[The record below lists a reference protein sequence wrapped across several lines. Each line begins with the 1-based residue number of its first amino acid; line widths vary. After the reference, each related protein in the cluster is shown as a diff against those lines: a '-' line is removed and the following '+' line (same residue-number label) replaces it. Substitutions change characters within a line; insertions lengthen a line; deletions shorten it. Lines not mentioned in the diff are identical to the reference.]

1 MSESKNMIYFKNDIL
16 SDIKKFENNMNSK
29 ITEINNILKSNEEEY
44 NLKFTK
50 ISNAISELIEIV
62 SNRKYDNEKIEEL
75 LQMKNLIWAH
85 INENKNKLL
94 TITKDMENAIFRY
107 DRIIIDNLELP
118 GIVGNKCKYTTMRD
132 FFEYVY
138 HEIKADRIFREEQT
152 LGNQK
157 YKERIENLINS
168 LSLRSNEIYRVSND
182 ICSDKLKNFEI
193 MINTKFETT
202 EVQLDKLRVENGKY
216 ATELKSKVDKINIAW
231 EKLEKLKN
239 DMNAVINEELKKF
252 KKVVENNNLM
262 FNEHKNE
269 FELIKEK
276 FTNLSEFIRDVRFK
290 KNIGNNRRSSV
301 FSVEARNIDFRKK
314 QILKNIN
321 NKNKNNDSKENNSLS
336 LLKSENSASESNSN
350 SLKVKKEDISKENS
364 FIIKYFNND
373 KINNCNNKTNSKNN
387 KNNDKI
393 KMKENNEINFEING
407 GDAKNKKKKKFKKKE
422 IFITKEIELK
432 YIAENNHTLSSS
444 SISDN
449 NEIFLKNERV
459 DNKSKQL
466 TFRNI
471 ITDANIDQKENKN
484 NNCNEEFSS
493 NAKIKPT
500 LNLQSVELIAIEND
514 KHKKNAKILNE
525 KKNNENELNSN
536 SKFIRSNKNY
546 KTERFINVKKN
557 DYLYPKFSNINVN
570 LFSNKKIIN
579 SNKKVKKLLLTD
591 INTSNY
597 NDSDNFQN
605 NEENID
611 KYKTSR
617 HSSLA
622 RKLSFFEKEKEH
634 QIISNKKIKML
645 DKLSIKTNEN
655 INFLF
660 TRVNSLESR
669 YLILT
674 NKINDIFNAIKNL
687 KNRISDNK
695 IAISKLL
702 KKQEENLNNNT
713 PKDFKLFLNKTLKG
727 RANTLSV
734 KLRHS
739 KNKNQDNNFNTSN
752 KIRLPND
759 EANIILR
766 KIEPYLIKEF
776 TKKNY

>member
-1 MSESKNMIYFKNDIL
+1 M
-16 SDIKKFENNMNSK
+16 
-29 ITEINNILKSNEEEY
+29 
-44 NLKFTK
+44 
-50 ISNAISELIEIV
+50 
-62 SNRKYDNEKIEEL
+62 
-75 LQMKNLIWAH
+75 
-85 INENKNKLL
+85 
-94 TITKDMENAIFRY
+94 
-107 DRIIIDNLELP
+107 
-118 GIVGNKCKYTTMRD
+118 
-132 FFEYVY
+132 
-138 HEIKADRIFREEQT
+138 
-152 LGNQK
+152 
-157 YKERIENLINS
+157 
-168 LSLRSNEIYRVSND
+168 
-182 ICSDKLKNFEI
+182 
-193 MINTKFETT
+193 
-202 EVQLDKLRVENGKY
+202 
-216 ATELKSKVDKINIAW
+216 
-231 EKLEKLKN
+231 
-239 DMNAVINEELKKF
+239 
-252 KKVVENNNLM
+252 
-262 FNEHKNE
+262 
-269 FELIKEK
+269 
-276 FTNLSEFIRDVRFK
+276 
-290 KNIGNNRRSSV
+290 
-301 FSVEARNIDFRKK
+301 
-314 QILKNIN
+314 
-321 NKNKNNDSKENNSLS
+321 
-336 LLKSENSASESNSN
+336 
-350 SLKVKKEDISKENS
+350 
-364 FIIKYFNND
+364 
-373 KINNCNNKTNSKNN
+373 
-387 KNNDKI
+387 
-393 KMKENNEINFEING
+393 
-407 GDAKNKKKKKFKKKE
+407 
-422 IFITKEIELK
+422 
-432 YIAENNHTLSSS
+432 
-444 SISDN
+444 
-449 NEIFLKNERV
+449 
-459 DNKSKQL
+459 
-466 TFRNI
+466 
-471 ITDANIDQKENKN
+471 
-484 NNCNEEFSS
+484 
-493 NAKIKPT
+493 
-500 LNLQSVELIAIEND
+500 
-514 KHKKNAKILNE
+514 
-525 KKNNENELNSN
+525 
-536 SKFIRSNKNY
+536 
-546 KTERFINVKKN
+546 KKN

-713 PKDFKLFLNKTLKG
+713 QKDFKLFLNKTLKG

-776 TKKNY
+776 TKKNN